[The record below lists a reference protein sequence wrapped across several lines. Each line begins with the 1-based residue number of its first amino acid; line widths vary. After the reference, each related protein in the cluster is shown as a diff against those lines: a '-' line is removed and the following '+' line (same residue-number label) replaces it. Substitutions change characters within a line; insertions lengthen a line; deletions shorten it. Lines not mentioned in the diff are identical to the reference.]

1 MLALRN
7 IPSDPVWY
15 LSKDHATSSIDIV
28 VSMLQ
33 ENKSRL
39 CFALELSEDALP
51 SMVLVP
57 GLLGDP
63 EVESSSTKEFW

>member
-1 MLALRN
+1 M
-7 IPSDPVWY
+7 
-15 LSKDHATSSIDIV
+15 